1 MKENGG
7 GMGGE
12 VLQFNFDEVLEVLKS
27 MKYDHSDDKV
37 FDACFKNWNDSLLND
52 EKGLMAILIRL
63 AFFATISEIV
73 RRLSSGDFDMR
84 DVLIFLMSK
93 GLGLDKLSQ
102 VIEVAEKGLELLYQE
117 RDLGILYVVIDKMF
131 EMLANKLADQYKGK
145 EVIFQ

>member
-1 MKENGG
+1 
-7 GMGGE
+7 MGGE